1 MRAVIGTLAAA
12 AILASTAWTAAVPPP
27 PIADDSLRS
36 SSVPPG
42 PFPKVIVDPLGV
54 RAPIAAPPKRIVSLA
69 LSSDE
74 MLLELVSPD
83 RLAGLTYLI
92 DDASTT
98 PSHALAPSSAARVTE
113 EDPEALLSLA
123 PDLVV
128 SAGYTRAEPIVLLEA
143 ARVPVLGVGPLVS
156 LDDVLQSI
164 VTLGDAVGEP
174 ARASALVTTLRA
186 RIEAVGARER
196 PARAPRV
203 LVWEGGFTYGRATM
217 PDDLVRRA
225 GGADVASE
233 AGLRGPV
240 AITEEAA
247 VALAPD
253 VIVVPIEDATP
264 RPRDRSLLGDAPVWR
279 AVAAV
284 REGRVYG
291 VPRAWIGSVSHHAIR
306 ALEALGDILRD
317 ERQP

>member
-1 MRAVIGTLAAA
+1 MRAVVATLAAG

-27 PIADDSLRS
+27 PVADDSLRA
-36 SSVPPG
+36 SSVPSG
-42 PFPKVIVDPLGV
+42 SFPKVIVDPLGV
-54 RAPIAAPPKRIVSLA
+54 RATIAASPKRIVSLA

-74 MLLELVSPD
+74 MLLELVPPD
-83 RLAGLTYLI
+83 RLVGLTYLI
-92 DDASTT
+92 DDVSTT
-98 PSHALAPSSAARVTE
+98 PSHALAPSTAARVTE
-113 EDPEALLSLA
+113 EDPEALLALG

-143 ARVPVLGVGPLVS
+143 AHVPVMGAGPLAS
-156 LDDVLQSI
+156 LDDVLRAI
-164 VTLGDAVGEP
+164 VALGDAAGEP
-174 ARASALVTTLRA
+174 ARAIALVTALRA
-186 RIEAVGARER
+186 RMEAVEARER

-225 GGADVASE
+225 GGVDVASE

-240 AITEEAA
+240 PITEEAA

-253 VIVVPIEDATP
+253 VIVVPIEDATL
-264 RPRDRSLLGDAPVWR
+264 RRRDPSLLGDAPVWR

-284 REGRVYG
+284 RSERVYG
-291 VPRAWIGSVSHHAIR
+291 VPRAWIGSVSHHAVR
-306 ALEALGDILRD
+306 ALEALDDVLRD